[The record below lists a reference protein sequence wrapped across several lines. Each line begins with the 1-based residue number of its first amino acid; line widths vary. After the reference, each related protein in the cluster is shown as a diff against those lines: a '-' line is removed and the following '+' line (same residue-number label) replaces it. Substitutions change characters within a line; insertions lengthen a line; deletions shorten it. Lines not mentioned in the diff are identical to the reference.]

1 VRDPYLAQIVG
12 LLAAGLTSTALSI
25 SGYLHQAE
33 TFRVLGTQLTYQA
46 AYRKIP
52 LSLLGTGFC
61 ISAWLLTQ
69 TRRDYRKQYQEWE
82 RQQFLQRSQLHA
94 IQQQSD
100 LQGYSQLAQLQTAEK
115 FYPQLAPYLEV
126 QDAEYE
132 DVSPVS
138 NPQSQPQPPQASQS
152 TPVGHAPGQP
162 PEPAPVTPASVST
175 TETTADTTAYL
186 QNFLE
191 YPGLLFGGMGAGKSW
206 TARYLVMQKVRA
218 GHQVVVLDPH
228 AANHEWQGIRQI
240 GAGMDYQAIAA
251 FLQWYLDE
259 IERRYQAFN
268 RSGLTEEDWQQTLR
282 QQGHVTSVVAEEM
295 TNWAD
300 RLPGDIG
307 SRFFKSAMSDS
318 RKVLMPPLFVAHD
331 RTLSALGD
339 AKGIARLR
347 DAALLELELIPT
359 IHPTTRKPVSSG
371 QGKLKLP
378 GHSEWLP
385 VELPRIERKLTD
397 FTPWTQVQRPAPS
410 VPPTPPVQPGQTPD
424 FHAQVRRWLKD
435 CWQDDPPPDAP
446 QSTRSRL
453 DALPASD
460 LKDLGV
466 YLRKKGAIAIRD
478 LKKGWGKNN
487 GLNAEQVTEL
497 LLELINLNLIE
508 TFSDGTSRAEWVRWV
523 ET

>member
-1 VRDPYLAQIVG
+1 MKDPYLPQILG
-12 LLAAGLTSTALSI
+12 LLAAGMTSTALAV
-25 SGYLHQAE
+25 SGYLHQPE
-33 TFRVLGTQLTYQA
+33 TVRFLGTQLTYQA

-52 LSLLGTGFC
+52 LSLMGTGLC

-69 TRRDYRKQYQEWE
+69 TRRDYRRQYEEWE
-82 RQQFLQRSQLHA
+82 RQMLLKQGQLQAIAHHA
-94 IQQQSD
+94 ELEGYQQV
-100 LQGYSQLAQLQTAEK
+100 AQLQAAERL
-115 FYPQLAPYLEV
+115 YPQMAPYLSEV
-126 QDAEYE
+126 QEADYQ
-132 DVSPVS
+132 DVSAS
-138 NPQSQPQPPQASQS
+138 PQPQAPPQPQAETAAPSQPSM
-152 TPVGHAPGQP
+152 
-162 PEPAPVTPASVST
+162 PATPASAAT
-175 TETTADTTAYL
+175 TDTTAYL

-228 AANHEWQGIRQI
+228 AANHEWQGIRHI
-240 GAGMDYQAIAA
+240 GAGMDYRAIAE
-251 FLQWYLDE
+251 FLRWYLDE
-259 IERRYQAFN
+259 IERRYQEFN
-268 RSGLTEEDWQQTLR
+268 RSGLTEEDWQQSLR
-282 QQGHVTSVVAEEM
+282 QQQRITSVVSEEM

-307 SRFFKSAMSDS
+307 SKFFKSAMSDS

-371 QGKLKLP
+371 KGKLKLP

-385 VELPRIERKLTD
+385 VELPQIERKLTD
-397 FTPWTQVQRPAPS
+397 FTPWTQPQAPAQS
-410 VPPTPPVQPGQTPD
+410 VPPTPPVQPRQPPD
-424 FHAQVRRWLKD
+424 FRTQVVGFLKD
-435 CWQDDPPPDAP
+435 CWQADVQPSEP
-446 QSTRSRL
+446 QPTRSRL
-453 DALPASD
+453 DSLPTSD

-466 YLRKKGAIAIRD
+466 YLRKKKELAVRTV
-478 LKKGWGKNN
+478 KQNWGQSK
-487 GLNAEQVTEL
+487 GLNSEQVDEL
-497 LLELINLNLIE
+497 LFELLKLNLIE
-508 TFSDGTSRAEWVRWV
+508 TYSPVSSRAEWVRWL